1 MSDFTQLPV
10 KDGFKGCFDY
20 TNYNG
25 GDTWLNQYAGGSG
38 INFNMSNAEK
48 NEGYI
53 LFPELQGMCY
63 LIDDIGNNFTLY
75 SILKCDHSNS
85 AQTANYLVWLIS
97 ALGASVNYRI
107 YLYQG
112 PGTPDNFGVNTNDGS
127 GNNRVNFNNVNFYD
141 YCVAAISVCNGQ
153 QKVYIN
159 GELKWTGT
167 NAINYSI
174 DEIGVN
180 LNASGYGGAVPT
192 ISSNNTANVYVKYIG
207 YATNNHNEIQ
217 IQQNSDWL
225 LEQYGLKIP
234 EKNSRLAG
242 TDAVAI
248 AYAIA
253 RNQESAAA
261 LQEMKK
267 AYREGIKRGNDGI
280 PDGNEPVDEVVDDD
294 GNTPIEPPIYP
305 GNPDEFDKRG
315 TDMYYTIQAGE
326 GETAEN
332 YYLRIYTLKET
343 GVGKSE
349 TGMYSYEWTY
359 LLVYDLYTSD
369 GKAILTGE
377 QIQTYFSNYVA
388 PSNAWYFKPH
398 VNYRYENTN
407 YNAYM
412 YVEKVELKG
421 KDIFVYYV
429 REHAITDE
437 IRRGYNYTTINIP
450 DGATVVHTNSEKP
463 FIETT

>member
-25 GDTWLNQYAGGSG
+25 GDTWLNQYADGSG
-38 INFNMSNAEK
+38 INFNMSNAVK

-63 LIDDIGNNFTLY
+63 LIDDIGDNFTLY

-85 AQTANYLVWLIS
+85 AQTAKYLVWLIS

-107 YLYQG
+107 YLYQD
-112 PGTPDNFGVNTNDGS
+112 PVATDYFGVLSGS
-127 GNNRVNFNNVNFYD
+127 GNGNNQVNFNNVNFYD

-167 NAINYSI
+167 NKINYSI

-180 LNASGYGGAVPT
+180 LNASGYGGAIPT

-207 YATNNHNEIQ
+207 YATNNHSEVQ

-234 EKNSRLAG
+234 DKDSRLAG

-261 LQEMKK
+261 LQDMKK
-267 AYREGIKRGNDGI
+267 AYQQGMLNGNGDTTPDYENDDPTPPGLSPIIDENDPEKSDNTAVAGDDG
-280 PDGNEPVDEVVDDD
+280 VVDMENGLWHIYTDNNGNITGYVNLYFD
-294 GNTPIEPPIYP
+294 GYVYKGYSSDGVLVHYKRNFLHCDAYDAS
-305 GNPDEFDKRG
+305 GNLVYKSPYSNQTSGTGAFSYSYVFD
-315 TDMYYTIQAGE
+315 GE
-326 GETAEN
+326 KITEEYVLQK
-332 YYLRIYTLKET
+332 YYLRGTSAFVDMCWI
-343 GVGKSE
+343 S
-349 TGMYSYEWTY
+349 
-359 LLVYDLYTSD
+359 YTSIAT
-369 GKAILTGE
+369 GKNYYTSEL
-377 QIQTYFSNYVA
+377 FSFGKYISGSYSKC
-388 PSNAWYFKPH
+388 SN
-398 VNYRYENTN
+398 R
-407 YNAYM
+407 
-412 YVEKVELKG
+412 
-421 KDIFVYYV
+421 
-429 REHAITDE
+429 
-437 IRRGYNYTTINIP
+437 
-450 DGATVVHTNSEKP
+450 KP
-463 FIETT
+463 F